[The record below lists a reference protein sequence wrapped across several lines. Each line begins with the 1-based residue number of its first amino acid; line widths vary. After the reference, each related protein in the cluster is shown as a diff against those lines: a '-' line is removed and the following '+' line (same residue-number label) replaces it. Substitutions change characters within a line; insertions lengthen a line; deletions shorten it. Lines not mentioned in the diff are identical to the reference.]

1 MAIVQNSTEQTA
13 VKKPLATNYVDL
25 FDITQEYMPAY
36 SKELANIYGQQ
47 SVVGFMELNKQE
59 SGFAADSFTIL
70 EESRLYNSYSGL
82 ANAGGVADVFTGAT
96 AHTVRVGEL
105 IRVTGVGKIPQVGL
119 VTAVTADTITAKCYN
134 AASWDVHATDSSLY
148 VFGSEFK
155 KGSLVGMTEQL
166 KERFST
172 HLYNPTNQRDSN
184 SVTGS
189 ELADIGW
196 VNTPQGL
203 VWFWYGEEKAKL
215 RFTDRT
221 DLTGMLAI
229 PAAAGS
235 GAASVTGIHGT
246 QGMFNA
252 IETRGIVSAEA
263 IDTKATHRALIKLYD
278 AEGKIKDNL
287 EYVDRDTSNAIDD
300 FLATENA
307 SFSTGFNWGMFD
319 NGKDMGLQLGFNG
332 FSLGSYSFAKSD
344 LRLFNDKDLLGGE
357 VGENKISSLIIP
369 QGKNTVY
376 DETGA
381 IAAEHYIELKYRVAG
396 QENRKY
402 KTWAHG
408 GAGGQSTSAADVLT
422 IERLTERL
430 LAVTGANNF
439 VLAKSA

>member
-1 MAIVQNSTEQTA
+1 MGFTQSSTEQTA

-25 FDITQEYMPAY
+25 FDITKEFMPAY

-47 SVVGFMELNKQE
+47 SVVGFMELQKQE

-70 EESRLYNSYSGL
+70 EESRLYNSYTGL
-82 ANAGGVADVFTGAT
+82 ANSNGTSDTFTGAT

-105 IRVTGVGKIPQVGL
+105 IRVTGVGKDPQVGL
-119 VTAVTADTITAKCYN
+119 VTSVSADTITAKSYN
-134 AASWDVHATDSSLY
+134 ASAWDVHATASALY

-155 KGSLVGMTEQL
+155 KGSLTGMSEQL
-166 KERFST
+166 KERFTT
-172 HLYNPTNQRDSN
+172 HLYNPTIQRDSN
-184 SVTGS
+184 AVTGS

-215 RFTDRT
+215 RFTDRN

-229 PAAAGS
+229 VAESGS
-235 GAASVTGIHGT
+235 GAIGETGIHGT

-252 IETRGIVSAEA
+252 IETRGIVSAEPV
-263 IDTKATHRALIKLYD
+263 DSKATHRALIKLYD
-278 AEGKIKDNL
+278 AEGKIADNL

-300 FLATENA
+300 FLANENGHFTA
-307 SFSTGFNWGMFD
+307 GFNWGMFD
-319 NGKDMGLQLGFNG
+319 NGKDMALDLGFSG
-332 FSLGSYSFAKSD
+332 FRLGSYSFAKSD

-357 VGENKISSLIIP
+357 LGDGKITSLIIP

-381 IAAEHYIELKYRVAG
+381 IAAEHFIELKYRVAG
-396 QENRKY
+396 AENRKY
-402 KTWAHG
+402 HTWAHG
-408 GAGGQSTSAADVLT
+408 GAGGQSTSAADVMT

-430 LAVTGANNF
+430 IALTGANNF
-439 VLAKSA
+439 TLGKNA